1 MSNDEIVEVVY
12 GKHHKYTVIRK
23 PGGVF
28 TSTEYWIRRDGKPH
42 KGPYKSLRDAVAAA
56 HAES

>member
-1 MSNDEIVEVVY
+1 MSDNEIVEVVY

-28 TSTEYWIRRDGKPH
+28 TSTEYWIRRDGNPY
-42 KGPYKSLRDAVAAA
+42 KGPYKALNDAVAAA
-56 HAES
+56 NREA